1 VLEAEIKPGQ
11 HQSQILHHGTGLL
24 LDGIRQFAGRI
35 GLFGRQKTGVNRCVA
50 IVRYRRMF
58 EDIRRKMN
66 IEATQ
71 NKSNKSGEWKWSSGK
86 REVKETCQN
95 HSTRFP
101 RSRSLSGLLKLQQQR

>member
-1 VLEAEIKPGQ
+1 VRQINPRHHNVLEAEIKPGQ

-24 LDGIRQFAGRI
+24 LDGVRQFAGRI
-35 GLFGRQKTGVNRCVA
+35 GLIGRRKNGVNRCVA

-71 NKSNKSGEWKWSSGK
+71 NNRTNREWKWSSGK
-86 REVKETCQN
+86 WKVKEN
-95 HSTRFP
+95 ARII
-101 RSRSLSGLLKLQQQR
+101 